1 MSAWAAQADRFPAD
15 VAVGRWV
22 QANDVPGRD
31 LGRFLRD
38 VGSTPASLATAALV
52 VVALLALRRPRAAL
66 LSAVIL
72 PAFVLQTLLKVAVDR
87 PRTSPDFLDLHASF
101 TSTSFPS
108 GHVMSSTLAGVM
120 LLYLCWRIPGPLW
133 LRLPVA
139 TWGLGVFVLQPWAA
153 VSLGVHWP
161 SDVLGG
167 WVWAALVLIPVLY
180 TIERLAIPGDA
191 QDTC

>member
-1 MSAWAAQADRFPAD
+1 MSAWAAQADHFPAD

-38 VGSTPASLATAALV
+38 VGSTPTSLAIVALV

-66 LSAVIL
+66 LSAAIL
-72 PAFVLQTLLKVAVDR
+72 PAFALQALLKLAVDR
-87 PRTSPDFLDLHASF
+87 PRPSLDLLDRHASV
-101 TSTSFPS
+101 TSSSFPS
-108 GHVMSSTLAGVM
+108 GHVMSGTLAGVL

-133 LRLPVA
+133 LRLPIA
-139 TWGLGVFVLQPWAA
+139 TWGLGAVFLQPWAA

-180 TIERLAIPGDA
+180 TIERLATSGDA
-191 QDTC
+191 QDPC